1 MNRFFLLSGFPLR
14 SLRLCGERFSGTEMA
29 KRPVKPEPPAEEPAD
44 DEALLREALKDVA
57 PLPDPGKATLRGPP
71 PKPIPVQKL
80 RDDQQ
85 VLQESLSNQIPF
97 EVGLETGDEPVFL
110 RDGLSNMVLRKLRRG
125 HWVTQDEL
133 DLHGLRSEEARQLL
147 VAFLNEALARGL
159 RCVRIVHGK
168 GLRSENREPVLK
180 RKVGNWLAQRDE
192 VLAFVQARPEDGGS
206 GAVAVL
212 LKVKGRKSGEGRGAR
227 DEG

>member
-1 MNRFFLLSGFPLR
+1 MP
-14 SLRLCGERFSGTEMA
+14 
-29 KRPVKPEPPAEEPAD
+29 KRPVTPEAPAEEPAD

-57 PLPDPGKATLRGPP
+57 PIADAGKATLRRQPP
-71 PKPIPVQKL
+71 EPVPVQRL
-80 RDDQQ
+80 RDDEQ
-85 VLQESLSNQIPF
+85 VLQESLSDHIPH
-97 EVGLETGDEPVFL
+97 EVGLETGDELVFL

-125 HWVTQDEL
+125 HWVNQDQL
-133 DLHGLRSEEARQLL
+133 DLHGLRSEEARHLL
-147 VAFLNEALARGL
+147 VAFLNEALAKGW

-206 GAVAVL
+206 GAVVVL
-212 LKVKGRKSGEGRGAR
+212 LKAKGRTRGEGRGAR

>member
-1 MNRFFLLSGFPLR
+1 LFWIPSCPFDFPSWTFVLTVFGI
-14 SLRLCGERFSGTEMA
+14 SMP
-29 KRPVKPEPPAEEPAD
+29 KRPVKPEPPAEKPAD

-80 RDDQQ
+80 RDNQQ
-85 VLQESLSNQIPF
+85 VLQDSLSDQIPF
-97 EVGLETGDEPVFL
+97 EVGLETGDELVFL

-125 HWVTQDEL
+125 HWVAQDEL
-133 DLHGLRSEEARQLL
+133 DLHGLRSEEARLLL
-147 VAFLNEALARGL
+147 VAFLNEALGRGL

-206 GAVAVL
+206 GAVVVL
-212 LKVKGRKSGEGRGAR
+212 LKVKGRKSGEGRGVR
-227 DEG
+227 SEG

>member
-1 MNRFFLLSGFPLR
+1 MP
-14 SLRLCGERFSGTEMA
+14 

-85 VLQESLSNQIPF
+85 VLQDSLSDQIPF
-97 EVGLETGDEPVFL
+97 EVGLETGDELVFL

-168 GLRSENREPVLK
+168 GLRSDNRVPVLK

-206 GAVAVL
+206 GAVVVL
-212 LKVKGRKSGEGRGAR
+212 LKVKGRKRGEGRAVR

>member
-1 MNRFFLLSGFPLR
+1 MH
-14 SLRLCGERFSGTEMA
+14 
-29 KRPVKPEPPAEEPAD
+29 KRPVIPEPPAEEPT
-44 DEALLREALKDVA
+44 DEQALLREALKGVA
-57 PLPDPGKATLRGPP
+57 PIPDPGKATLHRQPP
-71 PKPIPVQKL
+71 RPVPVQRL
-80 RDDQQ
+80 RDDEQ
-85 VLQESLSNQIPF
+85 VLQDSLSDHIPL
-97 EVGLETGDEPVFL
+97 EVGLETGDELIFL

-125 HWVTQDEL
+125 HWVTQDQL

-147 VAFLNEALARGL
+147 VAFLNEALTKGW

-206 GAVAVL
+206 GAVVVL
-212 LKVKGRKSGEGRGAR
+212 LKAKGRKKSGEA
-227 DEG
+227 

>member
-1 MNRFFLLSGFPLR
+1 MP
-14 SLRLCGERFSGTEMA
+14 
-29 KRPVKPEPPAEEPAD
+29 KHPVKTEPPAEKPAD

-57 PLPDPGKATLRGPP
+57 PIPDTGKATLRRRPP
-71 PKPIPVQKL
+71 RPVPVQRL
-80 RDDQQ
+80 RDDEQ
-85 VLQESLSNQIPF
+85 VLRDSLSDHIPH
-97 EVGLETGDEPVFL
+97 EVGLETGDELVFL

-125 HWVTQDEL
+125 HWATQDQL
-133 DLHGLRSEEARQLL
+133 DLHGLRSEESRQLL
-147 VAFLNEALARGL
+147 VAFLNEALTKGW

-206 GAVAVL
+206 GAVVVL
-212 LKVKGRKSGEGRGAR
+212 LKAKGRK
-227 DEG
+227 

>member
-1 MNRFFLLSGFPLR
+1 MP
-14 SLRLCGERFSGTEMA
+14 
-29 KRPVKPEPPAEEPAD
+29 KRPVTPEPSAEEPAD
-44 DEALLREALKDVA
+44 DETLLREALKDVA
-57 PLPDPGKATLRGPP
+57 PIPDPGKATLRRQRAR
-71 PKPIPVQKL
+71 PVPAQRL

-85 VLQESLSNQIPF
+85 VLQDSLSDHIPF
-97 EVGLETGDEPVFL
+97 EVGLETGDELVFL

-125 HWVTQDEL
+125 HWVTQDQL

-147 VAFLNEALARGL
+147 VAFLNEALAKGW

-192 VLAFVQARPEDGGS
+192 VLAFVQARPEDGGG
-206 GAVAVL
+206 GAVVVL
-212 LKVKGRKSGEGRGAR
+212 LKAKGR
-227 DEG
+227 

>member
-1 MNRFFLLSGFPLR
+1 
-14 SLRLCGERFSGTEMA
+14 MA
-29 KRPVKPEPPAEEPAD
+29 KRPVKPEPPAQEPAD

-80 RDDQQ
+80 RDNQQ
-85 VLQESLSNQIPF
+85 VLQDSLSAQIPF
-97 EVGLETGDEPVFL
+97 EVGLETGDELVFL
-110 RDGLSNMVLRKLRRG
+110 RDGLSNMILRKLRRG
-125 HWVTQDEL
+125 HWVAQDEL

-206 GAVAVL
+206 GAVVVL
-212 LKVKGRKSGEGRGAR
+212 LKAKGRRGEDSGRR
-227 DEG
+227 T

>member
-1 MNRFFLLSGFPLR
+1 
-14 SLRLCGERFSGTEMA
+14 MA
-29 KRPVKPEPPAEEPAD
+29 KRPVTPEPPPEEPAD

-57 PLPDPGKATLRGPP
+57 PMPDPGKATLRRKA
-71 PKPIPVQKL
+71 PKPVPVQRL
-80 RDDQQ
+80 RDNEQ
-85 VLQESLSNQIPF
+85 VLQESLSDHIPL
-97 EVGLETGDEPVFL
+97 EVGLETGDELVFL

-125 HWVTQDEL
+125 HWVTQDQL

-147 VAFLNEALARGL
+147 VAFLNEALANGL

-206 GAVAVL
+206 GAVVVL
-212 LKVKGRKSGEGRGAR
+212 LKVKGRKAAV
-227 DEG
+227 

>member
-1 MNRFFLLSGFPLR
+1 MP
-14 SLRLCGERFSGTEMA
+14 

-85 VLQESLSNQIPF
+85 VLQDSLSDQIPF
-97 EVGLETGDEPVFL
+97 EVGLETGDELVFL

-168 GLRSENREPVLK
+168 GLRSENRVPVLK

-206 GAVAVL
+206 GAVVVL
-212 LKVKGRKSGEGRGAR
+212 LKVKGRKRGEGRGVR

>member
-1 MNRFFLLSGFPLR
+1 MP
-14 SLRLCGERFSGTEMA
+14 

-80 RDDQQ
+80 RDNQQ
-85 VLQESLSNQIPF
+85 VLQDSLSDQIPF
-97 EVGLETGDEPVFL
+97 ELGLETGDELVFL

-206 GAVAVL
+206 GAVVVL
-212 LKVKGRKSGEGRGAR
+212 LKAEGRRSEDSGR
-227 DEG
+227 RTQDSGPD

>member
-1 MNRFFLLSGFPLR
+1 
-14 SLRLCGERFSGTEMA
+14 MA
-29 KRPVKPEPPAEEPAD
+29 KRPVKPEPPPAGTED

-57 PLPDPGKATLRGPP
+57 PIPDRGKATLRRQP

-85 VLQESLSNQIPF
+85 VLQDSLSNQIPF
-97 EVGLETGDEPVFL
+97 EVGLETGDELVFL
-110 RDGLSNMVLRKLRRG
+110 RDGLSNMVLRNLRRG
-125 HWVTQDEL
+125 HWVNQDEL
-133 DLHGLRSEEARQLL
+133 DLHGSRSEEARQLL
-147 VAFLNEALARGL
+147 VAFLNDALASGL

-206 GAVAVL
+206 GAVVVL
-212 LKVKGRKSGEGRGAR
+212 LKAKGRKRGEERGTR
-227 DEG
+227 GDG

>member
-1 MNRFFLLSGFPLR
+1 LP
-14 SLRLCGERFSGTEMA
+14 
-29 KRPVKPEPPAEEPAD
+29 KRPVIPEPPAEEPTD
-44 DEALLREALKDVA
+44 DQALLREALKDVA
-57 PLPDPGKATLRGPP
+57 PIPDPGKATLRRQPP
-71 PKPIPVQKL
+71 RPVPVQRL
-80 RDDQQ
+80 RDDEQ
-85 VLQESLSNQIPF
+85 VLQDSLSDHIPL

-110 RDGLSNMVLRKLRRG
+110 RDGLSNMILRKLRRG
-125 HWVTQDEL
+125 HWVTQEQL

-147 VAFLNEALARGL
+147 VAFLNEALTNGW

-206 GAVAVL
+206 GAVVVL
-212 LKVKGRKSGEGRGAR
+212 LKAKGRKKSGEA
-227 DEG
+227 